1 MFKIRNKQTGLF
13 STGGYSPGWTKKG
26 KVWNSRGP
34 AILSLLCYSDINRI
48 SIENLEVVE
57 FETIEKTAWSAVE
70 LTRESKERTAEKIRK
85 SAEFTA
91 RYNRQRDEKAYEE
104 LRARLGK

>member
-13 STGGYSPGWTKKG
+13 STGGYRPNWSARG

-34 AILSLLCYSDINRI
+34 AILSLLCYERTNRVPLSDI
-48 SIENLEVVE
+48 EVVE
-57 FETIEKTAWSAVE
+57 FETIEKTVHSAVE
-70 LTRESKERTAEKIRK
+70 LLRESKERKAELMRK
-85 SAEFTA
+85 AAESTA

-104 LRARLGK
+104 LKARLGK